1 VSMGVDE
8 RTGRARALVSI
19 SVASIW
25 SQASL
30 SSGVAGTGL
39 PPVALAGRQCCRC
52 CGGGGGGP
60 SAGAAA
66 AAALNR

>member
-39 PPVALAGRQCCRC
+39 PPVALAGRQCC
-52 CGGGGGGP
+52 GGGGGGP